1 VSDRAVV
8 LRGVAKRFGARE
20 VLRGI
25 NADAAPGSIVS
36 LVGSSGSGKSTLLR
50 CMNGLE
56 RIDSG
61 QIRIGGHVV
70 EPSSGEAALTKL
82 RADVG
87 MVFQDYQLFPH
98 LSVLGN
104 LCLAPQ
110 VVRQRSRVEAERR
123 ATELLERVGLAD
135 RASCRPSELS
145 GGQKQRV
152 ALARALA
159 QAVQVMLLDEP
170 TSALDPRTRDDVVQL
185 LKDLVK
191 RSEAPLT
198 LVLVTHDVQLAE
210 TLSDEV
216 WRLDNGR
223 LAEGA
228 AS

>member
-1 VSDRAVV
+1 MSDRAVV
-8 LRGVAKRFGARE
+8 LRGVVKRFGARE

-25 NADAAPGSIVS
+25 DAEAAPGAIVS

-70 EPSSGEAALTKL
+70 EASSGDEALTKL

-110 VVRQRSRVEAERR
+110 VVRQRPRAEAERR
-123 ATELLERVGLAD
+123 ATDLLERVGLAD

-159 QAVQVMLLDEP
+159 QAEQVLLLDEP

-216 WRLDNGR
+216 WRLANGR
-223 LAEGA
+223 LADGEG
-228 AS
+228 S

>member
-1 VSDRAVV
+1 MWMARQQRCDRERQDPRAAERQRADV
-8 LRGVAKRFGARE
+8 
-20 VLRGI
+20 
-25 NADAAPGSIVS
+25 DAALQPTFAGRD
-36 LVGSSGSGKSTLLR
+36 VGTDVAQLS
-50 CMNGLE
+50 E
-56 RIDSG
+56 
-61 QIRIGGHVV
+61 H
-70 EPSSGEAALTKL
+70 
-82 RADVG
+82 VG

-110 VVRQRSRVEAERR
+110 VVRQRSRAEAERR

-135 RASCRPSELS
+135 RAACRPSELS

-159 QAVQVMLLDEP
+159 QAVQVLLLDEP

-198 LVLVTHDVQLAE
+198 LVLVTHDVHLAE

-223 LAEGA
+223 LAEG
-228 AS
+228 SES